1 MEGLKIEFHAADV
14 TDLGMLAGPYD
25 FVLDI
30 GCLFGLK
37 ENDRIRYAGE
47 LARLLRPQGAYM
59 LYAWL
64 PRPWKGGFRGISAE
78 AVEALCGFL
87 VAAVAERAARLLVAP
102 LLLVTRVYVAWQFL
116 KSGWLKIADWET
128 TQFLFE
134 EEYQVPLV
142 SPMLAAVGGTFG
154 ELVFPVL
161 LILGLLTRYA
171 AAGLFA
177 VNIVAVVSYAHVL
190 LGEGFE
196 AALGQHYL
204 WGLMLLVVL
213 VFGPGR
219 LSIDAW
225 LKASGA
231 RPR

>member
-1 MEGLKIEFHAADV
+1 M
-14 TDLGMLAGPYD
+14 T
-25 FVLDI
+25 
-30 GCLFGLK
+30 
-37 ENDRIRYAGE
+37 
-47 LARLLRPQGAYM
+47 
-59 LYAWL
+59 
-64 PRPWKGGFRGISAE
+64 
-78 AVEALCGFL
+78 
-87 VAAVAERAARLLVAP
+87 VAARMHRFNDLAERAAQLLVAP

-116 KSGWLKIADWET
+116 KSGWLKVADWET

-134 EEYQVPLV
+134 EEYKVPLV

-177 VNIVAVVSYAHVL
+177 VNVVAVVAYAHVL
-190 LGEGFE
+190 RGEGFE

-204 WGLMLLVVL
+204 WGFMLLVVL

-219 LSIDAW
+219 LALDTW

-231 RPR
+231 NPR

>member
-1 MEGLKIEFHAADV
+1 MTLTVRLHHF
-14 TDLGMLAGPYD
+14 
-25 FVLDI
+25 
-30 GCLFGLK
+30 
-37 ENDRIRYAGE
+37 NE
-47 LARLLRPQGAYM
+47 L
-59 LYAWL
+59 
-64 PRPWKGGFRGISAE
+64 
-78 AVEALCGFL
+78 
-87 VAAVAERAARLLVAP
+87 AERAAQLLVAP
-102 LLLVTRVYVAWQFL
+102 LLLVIRVYVAWQFL

-134 EEYQVPLV
+134 EEYKVPLV

-171 AAGLFA
+171 AAGLFV
-177 VNIVAVVSYAHVL
+177 VNIIAVVSYAHVL

-204 WGLMLLVVL
+204 WGYMLLVV
-213 VFGPGR
+213 VIFGPGR

-225 LKASGA
+225 LKSGRETA
-231 RPR
+231 RTSSIREARR